1 MSTTP
6 APTLRPPLCLPG
18 QAAAP
23 DGPVDLTMMF
33 LMHHG
38 FRRDLAAFAAT
49 VPRTPVDDDAT
60 WQALLRRWET
70 FASVL
75 HRHHQEED
83 AWVWPYLL
91 ERADA
96 AERET
101 LVAMEAEHAEIDPL
115 LDACG
120 AGLAALAAGRGDHDT
135 RAALAVR
142 LAATR
147 ESLGRHLGHEER
159 DALAVLQRHASAAEW
174 AVIEAHFREGVGPR
188 MLLALVPWVLH
199 AVPVEARRR
208 VLAELGTPLRIVW
221 RLTRR
226 RFARADR
233 AAFGHVRG
241 AVDPLD

>member
-6 APTLRPPLCLPG
+6 DQIRRPPLRLPG

-23 DGPVDLTMMF
+23 DGPVDLTMMY

-38 FRRDLAAFAAT
+38 FRRDLAAFTAA
-49 VPRTPVDDDAT
+49 VPQTPVDDDAT
-60 WQALLRRWET
+60 WRALLHRWET
-70 FASVL
+70 FSSLL

-91 ERADA
+91 ERADD

-101 LVAMEAEHAEIDPL
+101 LLAMEAEHAEIDPL

-120 AGLAALAAGRGDHDT
+120 AGLAALAGGRGDSDT

-147 ESLGRHLGHEER
+147 ESLGRHLGHEEC
-159 DALAVLQRHASAAEW
+159 DALAVLQRHASPAEW
-174 AVIEAHFREGVGPR
+174 AEIEACFRQGVGPR

-199 AVPVEARRR
+199 GVPAEARRR
-208 VLAELGTPLRIVW
+208 VLAEVGTPLGIVW
-221 RLTRR
+221 RLTHR

-233 AAFGHVRG
+233 AAFGHLRG
-241 AVDPLD
+241 TGDRLD